1 MYLTYRVHSFRTW
14 CVAGVEAVRVGA
26 VVRGEDPRGAE
37 QGARRHQEGRL
48 PGRRLHLSLDL
59 RAFPR

>member
-1 MYLTYRVHSFRTW
+1 M
-14 CVAGVEAVRVGA
+14 AGVEVVRVGA

-48 PGRRLHLSLDL
+48 PGRRLHLSLDV